1 VVAGF
6 QGTSTSSDG
15 IHEITTL
22 GRGGSDTSAVAL
34 AAALGADACEIFTDV
49 PGVLSTDPRK
59 VADAQL
65 MDSISC
71 DEMLELASLGR
82 LGVAPT
88 RCGDRSE
95 LRRESRGAIQL
106 E

>member
-1 VVAGF
+1 M
-6 QGTSTSSDG
+6 
-15 IHEITTL
+15 L
-22 GRGGSDTSAVAL
+22 
-34 AAALGADACEIFTDV
+34 

-71 DEMLELASLGR
+71 DEMLELASLGASVLHPR
-82 LGVAPT
+82 AVEIA
-88 RCGDRSE
+88 RK
-95 LRRESRGAIQL
+95 LRRESRRTLQL